1 MGNQGLR
8 FPKWLSNNSPK
19 THSHIQTVPSSAQPK
34 SDSPMSWL
42 GSLNQPVTIPCWF
55 SILPAVFAFC
65 WLSERIRRHQ
75 MSSGNRGRWD
85 QWLLDLLGLC
95 GASLFVTTWSLS
107 FMGCALSQGVFS
119 FPLIA
124 VTFTLRE
131 MGCFSWEINMYLTHF
146 YMCCILDP
154 KSFFIQ
160 ETAVLLFLIEVV
172 LPKVLDTSWE

>member
-1 MGNQGLR
+1 
-8 FPKWLSNNSPK
+8 
-19 THSHIQTVPSSAQPK
+19 
-34 SDSPMSWL
+34 MSWL

-95 GASLFVTTWSLS
+95 GTSLFVTTWSLS

-131 MGCFSWEINMYLTHF
+131 MGCFSWEINIYLTHL

-154 KSFFIQ
+154 KSFFH
-160 ETAVLLFLIEVV
+160 TRDSCAVISHRSSPTSSFGHKLRIDFYLKKGELLV
-172 LPKVLDTSWE
+172 LCVNCHTGVRDNWEQSVITWRV